1 MHSLI
6 LPAIWCGGVLAL
18 ATFVLVGRTTNG
30 YDRSLMGPVSSI
42 LLIVL
47 ALAYAAGYPF
57 IADLAGKHSARLGSP
72 DLVLLLAIVPALVFA
87 IPVAVIAPL
96 RAFFVLVTVYLAL
109 LGQHYL
115 PPLFPSAGTPLFD
128 LGVRML
134 IALVAAV
141 PVFLALFGASGWAWL
156 IPIAFAIQLAAPGT
170 VAYAMAALAPVAAT
184 GADGT
189 TTAASASAQH
199 LTAALN
205 IAAVMLPGVLAF
217 LALRRRPF

>member
-6 LPAIWCGGVLAL
+6 LPAIWCSGVLAL
-18 ATFVLVGRTTNG
+18 ATFVLIGRATDG
-30 YDRSLMGPVSSI
+30 YDRSLMGPVPSI

-47 ALAYAAGYPF
+47 ALAYAAGFPF
-57 IADLAGKHSARLGSP
+57 LAELAGKHSAKLGSP
-72 DLVLLLAIVPALVFA
+72 DLVLLLALAPALVFA
-87 IPVAVIAPL
+87 IPVALMAPL
-96 RAFFVLVTVYLAL
+96 RALFVLITVYLAL

-115 PPLFPSAGTPLFD
+115 PPLFPSAGTSLFD
-128 LGVRML
+128 FGVRIL

-141 PVFLALFGASGWAWL
+141 PVFLSLFGASGWAWL

-170 VAYAMAALAPVAAT
+170 VDYAMSALAPVAAA

-189 TTAASASAQH
+189 TATAAPSSPH
-199 LTAALN
+199 LAAALRV
-205 IAAVMLPGVLAF
+205 AAIMLPGVLAF